1 MGMQEAWLIP
11 ALPAAAFV
19 ILLLTGKYLPR
30 GGDFIAIGAI
40 LASFVLFFPVLIDV
54 LDAIDSEGI
63 EEFAGGGKSWEWIRF
78 DLGGTRDFEI
88 NLGFHVDQIAIVMLA
103 VVTFVALMVQVY
115 SVGYMRGDPKYGWY
129 FTVMS
134 LFAASM
140 LTLILAD
147 NLLLLYAAWEAVGF
161 CSFLL
166 IGFWW
171 EKRSAAEAAK
181 KAFITTR
188 IGDVGF
194 LIGIILLW
202 RVTDTFD
209 ISQIFEDARNGAFDG
224 QDLGPIEFGGKGYL
238 TMACLFLFAGAVGK
252 SGQFPLH
259 VWLPDAMEGPTPVSA
274 LIHAA
279 TMVVAGVYMVS
290 RMFPLFELADP
301 LALDVVTTLGLITV
315 IISALMGLAATDIK
329 RVIAYSTLNSL
340 GLMFV
345 ALGAESVTAA
355 MFYLLV
361 HGFFKALLFLA
372 SGSVIHATEQ
382 QELPQLGGLA
392 RRMPVTTVV
401 FSIGALAMIGII
413 PLSGFWAKDEI
424 LHALDS
430 HEALIVYLITLLSLF
445 ITGLYMTRLVI
456 RTFFFAPRN
465 REAAHHAHDAEPVMT
480 VPLILLAI
488 PAAIGGFLVFSGVG
502 EALGFPGGFG
512 EFVFTHEPEEFD
524 FSLGIAAL
532 STILAGGGLAVGWV
546 FWSEKAEPAERMGEM
561 FRPVYLLLYNR
572 FYIDDIHQWVINNV
586 ILTLGKIL
594 AWFDRNIVNDTG
606 VDGPAGMAYFAGFEF
621 KFLETGKLPNYAL
634 AISLGVIVMAIV
646 FLLVVV

>member
-1 MGMQEAWLIP
+1 MSEVWLIP

-30 GGDFIAIGAI
+30 GGDYIAIGAI
-40 LASFVLFFPVLIDV
+40 ALSFLLFFPILIDV
-54 LDAIDSEGI
+54 LDAIDQKGVA
-63 EEFAGGGKSWEWIRF
+63 EFAGGGKSWEWIRF
-78 DLGGTRDFEI
+78 DLGADRDFEI
-88 NLGFHVDQIAIVMLA
+88 NLGFHVDQIALVMLA
-103 VVTFVALMVQVY
+103 VVSLVALMVQVY
-115 SVGYMRGDPKYGWY
+115 SVGYMRGDPRYGWY

-140 LTLILAD
+140 LTLVLAD
-147 NLLLLYAAWEAVGF
+147 NLLLLYAAWEGVGF

-171 EKRSAAEAAK
+171 ERRSAAEAAK
-181 KAFITTR
+181 KAFVTTR

-202 RVTDTFD
+202 RVAGTFD
-209 ISQIFEDARNGAFDG
+209 ISEIFEFAERGGFDG
-224 QDLGPIEFGGKGYL
+224 ADLGPIGFDGAGYL
-238 TMACLFLFAGAVGK
+238 TMAVLFLFAGAVGK

-279 TMVVAGVYMVS
+279 TMVVAGVYMVA
-290 RMFPLFELADP
+290 RMFPLFEMADA
-301 LALDVVTTLGLITV
+301 LALDTVTSLGLVTV
-315 IISALMGLAATDIK
+315 IISALMGLTATDIK
-329 RVIAYSTLNSL
+329 RIIAYSTLNSL

-345 ALGAESVTAA
+345 ALGSESVTAA
-355 MFYLLV
+355 MLYLFV

-372 SGSVIHATEQ
+372 SGAVIHATEQ
-382 QELPQLGGLA
+382 QELPELGGLV
-392 RRMPVTTVV
+392 RPMPITAAV
-401 FSIGALAMIGII
+401 FSIGALAMIGIV

-424 LHALDS
+424 LHVVDS
-430 HEALIVYLITLLSLF
+430 HQNLLVYLLTLASLF
-445 ITGLYMTRLVI
+445 ITGLYMTRLTV

-465 REAAHHAHDAEPVMT
+465 REAAHHAHDAEPLMT
-480 VPLILLAI
+480 APLILLAI
-488 PAAIGGFLVFSGVG
+488 LAVIGGFVVFPVVG

-512 EFVFTHEPEEFD
+512 EFVFFDEPEKFD
-524 FSLGIAAL
+524 FDIGIAL
-532 STILAGGGLAVGWV
+532 ISTILAGGGLVVGLI
-546 FWSEKAEPAERMGEM
+546 FWSEDAQPARRMGEM

-572 FYIDDIHQWVINNV
+572 FYIDDIYQWVINNI
-586 ILTLGKIL
+586 ILTLGKLL

-606 VDGPAGMAYFAGFEF
+606 VDGPAGIAYVTGFGA
-621 KFLETGKLPNYAL
+621 KLLETGKLPNYAL
-634 AISLGVIVMAIV
+634 AISLGVIVISIV